1 MQDEFGDLNDESY
14 LSVSVDFGDEGS
26 ADVGSNV
33 RSNENDVSENEYA
46 DVGANEDDAS
56 PNVHDDVQTNED
68 GHANG
73 NEVENVGA
81 NNDVEDETATTTLT
95 ISEPKS
101 VRTTKQ

>member
-33 RSNENDVSENEYA
+33 RSNENDVSENEDA

-56 PNVHDDVQTNED
+56 PNVHDDVQTNVDE
-68 GHANG
+68 HANG
-73 NEVENVGA
+73 NAVEDEGA
-81 NNDVEDETATTTLT
+81 NNDVADETAATTLT
-95 ISEPKS
+95 
-101 VRTTKQ
+101 